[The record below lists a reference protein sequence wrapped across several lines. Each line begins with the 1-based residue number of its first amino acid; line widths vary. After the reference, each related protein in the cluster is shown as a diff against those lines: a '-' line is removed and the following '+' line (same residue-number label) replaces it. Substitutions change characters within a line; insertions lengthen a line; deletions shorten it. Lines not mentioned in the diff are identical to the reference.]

1 MKVGKEKA
9 KEERERS
16 REEKGGKE
24 GISFPLLHIWE
35 QSYNY
40 MLFYFHFL
48 KSYLLYCL
56 FFFLLQKRPSL
67 NS

>member
-24 GISFPLLHIWE
+24 GTSFPLLHIWE

-48 KSYLLYCL
+48 KSYLPLEM
-56 FFFLLQKRPSL
+56 L
-67 NS
+67 NFSRVGEIFHLS